1 MENMCTVQ
9 VKLELGHRAQLR
21 KKATTEGFT
30 HDWMVFVRGP
40 ETCDIQH
47 FVERVVFRLH
57 DSFPKP
63 KRVCKEPPYK
73 VEESGYAGFLMPIEV
88 YFKNKEEPKKVCF
101 NYDLFLNLEGNPPVN
116 HLRCE
121 KLTFNNPTHEFRRK
135 LLKAGGVM
143 VIPEGAE
150 MMPKP
155 GADYPMLP
163 TIPLS
168 AFSDPKKIKSS
179 HGIKEPN
186 KDGAGGSS
194 KGPKPHKP
202 AKEHRERSRKD
213 SESKVTSRESDR
225 EGGKPPRELTTSSSS
240 SSSSSSRKA
249 MDMRGKDE
257 GKAVPKAA
265 FKEPK
270 LTLRE
275 SRLDGT
281 SPKGGGS
288 TAGGG
293 GGGGGQVEAR
303 ALSKRPPTT
312 TESPKLS
319 TKKQKSTKGS
329 SGGFSGASPRISS
342 TTPSAFPEK
351 KVSKDKSHWA
361 KMRPEVPEVK
371 RRAESDE
378 SNSEDEASSK
388 SEQSAQSS
396 PSSSSSSSSSDSD
409 FEPSQKQGQ
418 GPLRSM
424 VEDMRSEGSDDDSSS
439 EVETPMKTTP
449 PNQDSRLGPVHLAR
463 LSNCTVGSV
472 NRCCSP
478 PSLSMDSESDDA
490 EEPRPSSQEPP
501 SPPPKLSTV
510 NLKMLEK
517 KSPDSCTRDK
527 THKRGDD
534 KAYTEELVD
543 LHRRL
548 MALRERNILQ
558 QIVNLIEKTG
568 HFNVTNTTFDF
579 DLFSLDEST
588 VRKLQSYL
596 EATST

>member
-21 KKATTEGFT
+21 KKVTTEGFT

-40 ETCDIQH
+40 EACDIQH
-47 FVERVVFRLH
+47 FVERVVFHLH

-135 LLKAGGVM
+135 LVKAGGVV
-143 VIPEGAE
+143 VISEGAE
-150 MMPKP
+150 MMPRP
-155 GADYPMLP
+155 SPDYPILP

-179 HGIKEPN
+179 HAVKESS
-186 KDGAGGSS
+186 KDGGSGSS
-194 KGPKPHKP
+194 KALKAHK
-202 AKEHRERSRKD
+202 ATKEHRERTRKD
-213 SESKVTSRESDR
+213 SESKTTSRESDR
-225 EGGKPPRELTTSSSS
+225 ESGKSSRDQSSSS
-240 SSSSSSRKA
+240 FSKKA
-249 MDMRGKDE
+249 PDGRGKDE
-257 GKAVPKAA
+257 GKTVPKAA

-270 LTLRE
+270 LTVRE
-275 SRLDGT
+275 SKIDGM
-281 SPKGGGS
+281 SPKGGGAV
-288 TAGGG
+288 TGAGG
-293 GGGGGQVEAR
+293 QLDAR
-303 ALSKRPPTT
+303 APSKRPPSA
-312 TESPKLS
+312 TEFPKLS
-319 TKKQKSTKGS
+319 TKKQKRMGSEGMKGPVSGSYS
-329 SGGFSGASPRISS
+329 SNSPRITS
-342 TTPSAFPEK
+342 TTPSTYPEK
-351 KVSKDKSHWA
+351 KTPKDKGHWA
-361 KMRPEVPEVK
+361 KMKPEVQEVK
-371 RRAESDE
+371 KQPESDE

-388 SEQSAQSS
+388 SESAPSS

-418 GPLRSM
+418 GPLSYM
-424 VEDMRSEGSDDDSSS
+424 VEEMRSEGSDDDSSS
-439 EVETPMKTTP
+439 EVETPMKATP
-449 PNQDSRLGPVHLAR
+449 PNQDSR
-463 LSNCTVGSV
+463 SV
-472 NRCCSP
+472 PRTSYLI
-478 PSLSMDSESDDA
+478 LSMDSESDGN
-490 EEPRPSSQEPP
+490 EESRPPSQEAP
-501 SPPPKLSTV
+501 SPLPKLSSA
-510 NLKMLEK
+510 NLKMLGK
-517 KSPDSCTRDK
+517 KSPDSCTREK
-527 THKRGDD
+527 VLKRGYD
-534 KAYTEELVD
+534 KVGRAYTEELVD

-568 HFNVTNTTFDF
+568 HFNITNTTFDF